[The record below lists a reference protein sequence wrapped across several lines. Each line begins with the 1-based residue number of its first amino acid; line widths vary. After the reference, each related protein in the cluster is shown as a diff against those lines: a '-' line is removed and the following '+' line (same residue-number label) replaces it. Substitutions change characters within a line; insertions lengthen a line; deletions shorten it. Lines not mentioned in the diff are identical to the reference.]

1 MASWFVRP
9 ETKTLALS
17 DGQTLVVR
25 KRLSSG
31 EQRSAYAKMFV
42 TGVDGK
48 LHVNPLQTGTAI
60 ITAFLLDWSLRDD
73 NGEHVNIRGIAT
85 DELTAL
91 LDKLDPEHFAEI
103 KEAIEAHEI
112 AMNAER
118 AQEKKVPLGAPNG
131 LATSPLLSGVD
142 GASSGSAH

>member
-1 MASWFVRP
+1 MPSWFVRP
-9 ETKTLALS
+9 ETRTLTLS
-17 DGQTLVVR
+17 DGQTITVR

-42 TGVDGK
+42 VGVDGK
-48 LHVNPLQTGTAI
+48 LHVNPLHTGTAI

-73 NGEHVNIRGIAT
+73 NGEHVDIRGIPT
-85 DELTAL
+85 DELTTL

-103 KEAIEAHEI
+103 KEAIEAHE
-112 AMNAER
+112 ATMLAER
-118 AQEKKVPLGAPNG
+118 TQEKKVPRGEPNG